1 MKGFSTLLT
10 KSIVTF
16 VAAAAFVSMI
26 PSSGYG
32 GLLGSVA
39 GGTLNVG
46 LTPAN
51 YFDLSAIPG
60 AAPVPA
66 VVVDPGVEFTGN
78 QGALQTDF
86 PGVTAH
92 VSADIGDHQ
101 ILVSWINSGL
111 NPTVIPGSLFTFD
124 LFPPGQKIAGVS
136 LVLGLPGIIGFTDH
150 QVTLA
155 YAPIPLGPASST
167 FGLYDISFVNVPEP
181 GTYLLLGSMAL
192 VALFALRRREE
203 ARQVS

>member
-1 MKGFSTLLT
+1 MKGFSILFT
-10 KSIVTF
+10 KSIATF
-16 VAAAAFVSMI
+16 VAAAAIVSMI

-39 GGTLNVG
+39 GGTVNVG
-46 LTPAN
+46 LSPAN

-66 VVVDPGVEFTGN
+66 LVVDPGVEYTGN
-78 QGALQTDF
+78 QPALQKDF

-92 VSADIGDHQ
+92 ISADIGDHQ

-111 NPTVIPGSLFTFD
+111 NPTLIPGSLFTFD

-136 LVLGLPGIIGFTDH
+136 FVFGLPGVIGFTDH
-150 QVTLA
+150 QITLT
-155 YAPIPLGPASST
+155 YDPIALGAASST
-167 FGLYDISFVNVPEP
+167 FGRYDISFVNVPEP